1 MLGFLFNR
9 KNNKE
14 QNHASVPVQFAEKRK
29 NNKLVLKIQAE
40 EIGFDDSELGLN
52 VSFDD
57 MPMTREQMRKL
68 DIAI

>member
-9 KNNKE
+9 KSNKE
-14 QNHASVPVQFAEKRK
+14 QDHVSVSAQFAEKKKTSRP
-29 NNKLVLKIQAE
+29 VLKIQAE

-52 VSFDD
+52 VSFDA

-68 DIAI
+68 DMAL